1 MGNRKSDFSKKAS
14 TRPFKAV
21 FDFVLKKSNLW
32 RNNKFSSDKKIIGK
46 SKVDGGTKKNIGK
59 IWENIFEQIFF
70 ILFWFFF
77 FVRNFWR
84 FFLSLLFPGVG
95 KAGTI

>member
-46 SKVDGGTKKNIGK
+46 SKVDGGTKKKYRKNMGK
-59 IWENIFEQIFF
+59 YI
-70 ILFWFFF
+70 
-77 FVRNFWR
+77 
-84 FFLSLLFPGVG
+84 
-95 KAGTI
+95 